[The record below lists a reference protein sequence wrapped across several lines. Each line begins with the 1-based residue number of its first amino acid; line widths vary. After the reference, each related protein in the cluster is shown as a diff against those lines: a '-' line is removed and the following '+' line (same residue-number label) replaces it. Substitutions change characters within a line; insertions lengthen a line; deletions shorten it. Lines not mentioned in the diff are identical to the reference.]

1 MRRHPYPASARPG
14 RHDQCGF
21 TLLEVLIALL
31 VLSIGLLGLAA
42 LQTVGLKFTH
52 ESYQRTQA
60 VIQAY
65 DMLDRIRANPGGRTA
80 TGYNNVS
87 LGSIPSL
94 SGINCTGGTGC
105 SPSQLATF
113 DVSTWNTTN
122 ASLLK
127 QGQGAVCLGNFSGSS
142 PNVLTACTAG
152 GSIYRVGV
160 TWIENDIPITAIVE
174 AQL

>member
-1 MRRHPYPASARPG
+1 MRRHSYPISLRQG

-42 LQTVGLKFTH
+42 LQTIGLKFTH

-65 DMLDRIRANPGGRTA
+65 DMLDRIRANSGGRTA

-105 SPSQLATF
+105 NPTQLATY
-113 DVSTWNTTN
+113 DVSTWNTAN
-122 ASLLK
+122 ANLLK
-127 QGQGAVCLGNFSGSS
+127 QGQGAVCLGSFSGPST
-142 PNVLTACTAG
+142 NILAACTAG